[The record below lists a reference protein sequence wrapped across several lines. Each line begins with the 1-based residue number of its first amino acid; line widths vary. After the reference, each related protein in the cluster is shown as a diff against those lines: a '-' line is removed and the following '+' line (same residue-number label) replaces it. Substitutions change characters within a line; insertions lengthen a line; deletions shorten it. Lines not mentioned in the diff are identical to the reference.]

1 MSFTKEQA
9 EEMQRRVDAAKV
21 VHWPIKDGVVQAKA
35 NLSPRPSK
43 MNKSEQAYARH
54 LESLLHLGQIAHYKY
69 EAVTLKLGDDCRY
82 TADFLVIG
90 TEGQVELHDV
100 KAKWQGKGKVHIED
114 DARVKL
120 SVASSTVF
128 PFFTFKTVW
137 LDQGIWHSK
146 TY

>member
-1 MSFTKEQA
+1 MWK
-9 EEMQRRVDAAKV
+9 
-21 VHWPIKDGVVQAKA
+21 
-35 NLSPRPSK
+35 SK
-43 MNKSEQAYARH
+43 GR
-54 LESLLHLGQIAHYKY
+54 
-69 EAVTLKLGDDCRY
+69 
-82 TADFLVIG
+82 
-90 TEGQVELHDV
+90 
-100 KAKWQGKGKVHIED
+100 VHIED

>member
-1 MSFTKEQA
+1 MGLTKEQA
-9 EEMQRRVDAAKV
+9 DEMQRRVDAVKV

-82 TADFLVIG
+82 TPDFLVIG
-90 TEGQVELHDV
+90 AEGQVELHDV
-100 KAKWQGKGKVHIED
+100 KAKWKGKGKVHIED

-120 SVASSTVF
+120 AVSSSTVF

>member
-1 MSFTKEQA
+1 MGLTKEQA
-9 EEMQRRVDAAKV
+9 DEMQRRVDAAKV
-21 VHWPIKDGVVQAKA
+21 VHWPIKDGVVMAKA
-35 NLSPRPSK
+35 SLSPRPSK

-54 LESLLHLGQIAHYKY
+54 LESLLRLGQIAHYKY

-90 TEGQVELHDV
+90 TDGQVELHDV
-100 KAKWQGKGKVHIED
+100 KARWQSKGKVHIED

>member
-1 MSFTKEQA
+1 MGLTKEQA
-9 EEMQRRVDAAKV
+9 DEMQRRVDAAKV

-43 MNKSEQAYARH
+43 MNKSEQAYARY
-54 LESLLHLGQIAHYKY
+54 LDSLHRAGQIAHYKY

-90 TEGQVELHDV
+90 TGGEVELHDV
-100 KAKWQGKGKVHIED
+100 KALWKSKGKVHVED
-114 DARVKL
+114 DAQVKIRT
-120 SVASSTVF
+120 ACQQF
-128 PFFTFKTVW
+128 PFFTFKIVW
-137 LDQGIWHSK
+137 MDNGVWHSK

>member
-1 MSFTKEQA
+1 MGLTKEQA
-9 EEMQRRVDAAKV
+9 DEMQRRVDAAKV

-90 TEGQVELHDV
+90 AEGQVELHDV
-100 KAKWQGKGKVHIED
+100 KARWQSKGKVHIED

-128 PFFTFKTVW
+128 PFFTFKA
-137 LDQGIWHSK
+137 IS
-146 TY
+146 

>member
-1 MSFTKEQA
+1 MGLSREQA
-9 EEMQRRVDAAKV
+9 DEMQRRVDAAKV

-54 LESLLHLGQIAHYKY
+54 LESLLRLGQIAHYKY

-90 TEGQVELHDV
+90 TDGQVELHDV
-100 KAKWQGKGKVHIED
+100 KARWQSKGKVHIED

-137 LDQGIWHSK
+137 LDQWIWHSK